1 VLQTDPLP
9 AGLAQWASRLGLGTS
24 GDLPY
29 GLSAAE
35 ASAVTN
41 DALDASVTLLHLEL
55 VARIRETIPGLTA
68 DEAELLAK
76 LTTRHMQEA
85 AAVIVATVEPGIRYL
100 QPVLRAARSHGAHD
114 PELATALAAFD
125 AARRTG

>member
-1 VLQTDPLP
+1 
-9 AGLAQWASRLGLGTS
+9 
-24 GDLPY
+24 
-29 GLSAAE
+29 
-35 ASAVTN
+35 VTN

-68 DEAELLAK
+68 DEAETLAK

-85 AAVIVATVEPGIRYL
+85 ATVIVATVEPGIRYL

-114 PELATALAAFD
+114 PKLAAALAAFD